1 MDNIY
6 KSIINYF
13 KPNTIMARS
22 KMKTCTISGKK
33 FKANSANFYHSATAP
48 DNLHPYHKSFDNFRR
63 VTGASVDQCRNLV
76 NLINS

>member
-1 MDNIY
+1 
-6 KSIINYF
+6 
-13 KPNTIMARS
+13 MARV
-22 KMKTCTISGKK
+22 KMKHCSISGKK
-33 FKANSANFYHSATAP
+33 FKANNDNFYHSSTSS

>member
-1 MDNIY
+1 MGR
-6 KSIINYF
+6 
-13 KPNTIMARS
+13 T

-33 FKANSANFYHSATAP
+33 FAANTANFYNNVNSS

-63 VTGASVDQCRNLV
+63 VTNASVEQCRNLV